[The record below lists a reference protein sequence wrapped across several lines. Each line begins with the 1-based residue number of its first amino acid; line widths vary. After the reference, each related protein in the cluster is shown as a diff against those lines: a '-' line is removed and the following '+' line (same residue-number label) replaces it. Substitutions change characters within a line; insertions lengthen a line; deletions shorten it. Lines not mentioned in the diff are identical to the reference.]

1 MTRAAVRSQTCSR
14 TEAAITIF
22 GFRKVSMDDFIHRE
36 NIAHY
41 KRLLAES
48 GVTTDHVRHKELT
61 RLLAAEM
68 AKEVEPPSK

>member
-1 MTRAAVRSQTCSR
+1 
-14 TEAAITIF
+14 
-22 GFRKVSMDDFIHRE
+22 MDHFIHRE
-36 NIAHY
+36 NIALY

>member
-1 MTRAAVRSQTCSR
+1 
-14 TEAAITIF
+14 
-22 GFRKVSMDDFIHRE
+22 MDHFIHRE

-48 GVTTDHVRHKELT
+48 SVTKDQVRHRALT

-68 AKEVEPPSK
+68 AKEAEPPSK

>member
-1 MTRAAVRSQTCSR
+1 
-14 TEAAITIF
+14 
-22 GFRKVSMDDFIHRE
+22 MDHFIQRE

-48 GVTTDHVRHKELT
+48 GVKTDQVRHKELT

-68 AKEVEPPSK
+68 AKEAEPPSK